1 MRKLLM
7 NPKKVSLIFRVELIL
22 ILKLSALLAGD
33 DDGKKP
39 PDDNPL
45 RRTRR
50 PFGGL
55 VNDLKRRYPHYWSD
69 ILDGLNLQC
78 VAAAIFMYFAAL
90 SGAITFGG
98 LMGKPLKESNLFL

>member
-1 MRKLLM
+1 M
-7 NPKKVSLIFRVELIL
+7 NI
-22 ILKLSALLAGD
+22 SALLAGD

-39 PDDNPL
+39 PSDDPL

-55 VNDLKRRYPHYWSD
+55 VNDLKRRYPHYLSD
-69 ILDGLNLQC
+69 IMDGCNLQC
-78 VAAAIFMYFAAL
+78 LAAAIFMYFAAL

-98 LMGKPLKESNLFL
+98 LMGEKVLYLVYCSVVTIEVGGKCCLFSISRI